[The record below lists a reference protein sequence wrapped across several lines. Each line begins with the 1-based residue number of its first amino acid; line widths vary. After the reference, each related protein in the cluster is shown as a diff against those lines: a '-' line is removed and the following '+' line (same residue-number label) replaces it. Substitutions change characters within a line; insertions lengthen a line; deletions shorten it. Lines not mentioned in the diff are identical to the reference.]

1 MRFTGETGEA
11 HNAICLSPNEPQQDL
26 HGGVFRFDEIDLK
39 GAQTLI
45 ATPSNQPLVTINKI
59 GRGKVV
65 FVGVRDLLGEDERLP
80 AFVAHLLVHLAA
92 DVTPVKV
99 EGDVE
104 YLINRNAGGWVVI
117 LFNDNGVFKPQQGLA
132 QVNRSAIAKVNLSLR
147 SGKISTATEWTSDQ
161 TLSIRNE
168 SVSITIPAGGI
179 AVVELTTQR

>member
-1 MRFTGETGEA
+1 MR
-11 HNAICLSPNEPQQDL
+11 
-26 HGGVFRFDEIDLK
+26 
-39 GAQTLI
+39 
-45 ATPSNQPLVTINKI
+45 
-59 GRGKVV
+59 
-65 FVGVRDLLGEDERLP
+65 DERLP

-104 YLINRNAGGWVVI
+104 YLINRNAGGWGVT

-132 QVNRSAIAKVNLSLR
+132 QVDRSAIAKVNLSLR
-147 SGKISTATEWTSDQ
+147 AGKISTATEWISNQ